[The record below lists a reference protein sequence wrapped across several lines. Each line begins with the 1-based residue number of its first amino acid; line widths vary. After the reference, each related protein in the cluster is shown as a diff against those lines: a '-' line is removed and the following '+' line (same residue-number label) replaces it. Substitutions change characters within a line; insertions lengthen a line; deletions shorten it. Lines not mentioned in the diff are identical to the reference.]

1 ADAREQRGEADPTRL
16 VPEGEA
22 PRRRHGARLDEE
34 AGLTIDRVHDSVSR
48 CPDWQDLPAS
58 VPPILPWLVRKPF
71 RRGRQRRASPRVAQF
86 GRATS
91 PMCSAF
97 PGSPLFF
104 PGRPSVAERRSW
116 SPGRTRY
123 VAHHLSKPDKRSEI
137 RANEA
142 RVLGSGLVLTA
153 GTDTS
158 GPRLRV
164 ARSKHLEFRCPETG
178 QVTRG
183 GEPGP
188 SQTLGESM
196 GSEACTP
203 DCAPC
208 TVDCAGE
215 PRARGEPGGGTVRAS
230 HSRRRLR
237 AAQGGPRQAVRRW
250 PGCRV
255 GSPSLRSA
263 GHWNGPAGQPAASG
277 RGHTPRARRSSW
289 RALGSSASRAESG
302 WIGLVIHRS
311 PYGERTGDGADV
323 SVCVY
328 LAWGAVKT
336 EAISNEPT
344 KGASRLR
351 ITPLGLQSALG
362 RVACRHVGMR
372 DAFSTRSAKGG

>member
-215 PRARGEPGGGTVRAS
+215 PRAPKPPSGSGRAS
-230 HSRRRLR
+230 SGR
-237 AAQGGPRQAVRRW
+237 AAMARLPSREPEPQVCW
-250 PGCRV
+250 P
-255 GSPSLRSA
+255 L
-263 GHWNGPAGQPAASG
+263 
-277 RGHTPRARRSSW
+277 
-289 RALGSSASRAESG
+289 
-302 WIGLVIHRS
+302 
-311 PYGERTGDGADV
+311 ERTRRAAGCLGPGTHAA
-323 SVCVY
+323 CQ
-328 LAWGAVKT
+328 
-336 EAISNEPT
+336 AIV
-344 KGASRLR
+344 
-351 ITPLGLQSALG
+351 
-362 RVACRHVGMR
+362 VA
-372 DAFSTRSAKGG
+372 STRLEREQSGKRLDRPRHPP